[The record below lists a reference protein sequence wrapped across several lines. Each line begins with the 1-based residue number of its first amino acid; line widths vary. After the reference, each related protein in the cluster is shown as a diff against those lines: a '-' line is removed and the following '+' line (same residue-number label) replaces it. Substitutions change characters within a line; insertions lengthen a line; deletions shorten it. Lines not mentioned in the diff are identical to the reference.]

1 MTRTHL
7 CDLDLEVLNPIET
20 KKIIGGNWYDYTY
33 HDIPE
38 VIISGGGGGY
48 DGGGWGYDPSH
59 GGNDYPDYGGGGS
72 GSNSGGPGQGSLPS
86 APTHICQQ
94 LAGSATCATMA
105 LNYVAN
111 YFGGTGLTSSDF
123 AEFAGQNFYNMLLG
137 QGGLSNSQMQ
147 TAVNTFFQNTII
159 DGSNG
164 NNIANELN
172 AGHPILGAIDQ
183 GGGIAH
189 EVVII
194 GFDATA
200 GTITYM
206 DSIAGGVQTSNI
218 SGAGSVSFTGSLFAI
233 SGLNSNSIVDKYKND
248 TNDVTGCSI
257 CGH

>member
-1 MTRTHL
+1 MTRTHF

-20 KKIIGGNWYDYTY
+20 KKIIGGNWYDYTNIGEVV
-33 HDIPE
+33 IPWDG
-38 VIISGGGGGY
+38 GGGGGY
-48 DGGGWGYDPSH
+48 DGGYDPTH

-123 AEFAGQNFYNMLLG
+123 AEFTGQNFFAMLG
-137 QGGLSNSQMQ
+137 GAGGLSSSQLQ

-164 NNIANELN
+164 NTIANELN
-172 AGHPILGAIDQ
+172 GGHPILGTIDQ
-183 GGGIAH
+183 GGGVGH
-189 EVVII
+189 EVVITN
-194 GFDATA
+194 FDASA
-200 GTITYM
+200 GTVTYM
-206 DSIAGGVQTSNI
+206 DSIQGGPKTS
-218 SGAGSVSFTGSLFAI
+218 SLSTVSFTGPLFAI
-233 SGLNSNSIVDKYKND
+233 SGLNNNSIVQKYRTD
-248 TNDVTGCSI
+248 TNDVTACSI

>member
-1 MTRTHL
+1 MTKAHL

-20 KKIIGGNWYDYTY
+20 KKIVGGNWYDY

-38 VIISGGGGGY
+38 VVIPWDGGGGG
-48 DGGGWGYDPSH
+48 DPWGGWQDPSH
-59 GGNDYPDYGGGGS
+59 GGNDYPDYGGGS
-72 GSNSGGPGQGSLPS
+72 GSSSGGPGQGALPS

-94 LAGSATCATMA
+94 AAGSATCATMA

-111 YFGGTGLTSSDF
+111 YFGGTGLSSSDF
-123 AEFAGQNFYNMLLG
+123 AEFAGQNFYAMLG
-137 QGGLSNSQMQ
+137 GAGGLSSSQMQ
-147 TAVNTFFQNTII
+147 AAVNTFFQNTII

-172 AGHPILGAIDQ
+172 AGHPILGTIDQ
-183 GGGIAH
+183 GGGIGH
-189 EVVII
+189 EVVIV

-248 TNDVTGCSI
+248 TNDVTACSI

>member
-1 MTRTHL
+1 MTKQRQSKNW
-7 CDLDLEVLNPIET
+7 DFEVLNPIET
-20 KKIIGGNWYDYTY
+20 KK
-33 HDIPE
+33 
-38 VIISGGGGGY
+38 VA
-48 DGGGWGYDPSH
+48 GGGWGYIDEVVIWGDSGGGDWWGDYYDPYY

-72 GSNSGGPGQGSLPS
+72 GSSGGPGQGSLPS

-111 YFGGTGLTSSDF
+111 YFGGTGLSSSDF
-123 AEFAGQNFYNMLLG
+123 AEFSGQNFYSMLG
-137 QGGLSNSQMQ
+137 GAGGLNTSQMQ
-147 TAVNTFFQNTII
+147 AAVNTFFQNTII

-200 GTITYM
+200 GTISYM

-218 SGAGSVSFTGSLFAI
+218 SGAGAVSFTGSLFAI
-233 SGLNSNSIVDKYKND
+233 SGLNSNSIVNKYRTD
-248 TNDVTGCSI
+248 TNDVTACSI